1 MLQATSTAFFSP
13 RQGASFV
20 HGRCRQ
26 TADTGGAV
34 KTESQTVCTCF
45 EMCSVGGFEVVLMAR
60 GNVVQGSIGVVID
73 CVIEFSAHSSQK
85 YH

>member
-20 HGRCRQ
+20 HGWCRQ

-34 KTESQTVCTCF
+34 KKESQSVCTCF
-45 EMCSVGGFEVVLMAR
+45 DVCSLGGFEVVLMAR
-60 GNVVQGSIGVVID
+60 GNVGRG
-73 CVIEFSAHSSQK
+73 E
-85 YH
+85 

>member
-1 MLQATSTAFFSP
+1 MLQATSTAFLSP

-34 KTESQTVCTCF
+34 KTESQNVCTCF
-45 EMCSVGGFEVVLMAR
+45 EVYSVGGFEVVIMAR
-60 GNVVQGSIGVVID
+60 GNVLEGSI
-73 CVIEFSAHSSQK
+73 
-85 YH
+85 